1 MVCINDF
8 GNYFLLLGLTVKLS
22 TYHKDAII
30 RAIIQDLPPVG
41 NLSEELTK
49 AAVKLMS
56 TSCRN
61 LYKKSPAAIRRH
73 TTYHVDK
80 HSVEFVCGDADLKA
94 VVQPFAQ
101 RFELRQKVLQDLK
114 LAIYGC
120 STRKVFIDRFPEF
133 SHHAPAEHGKCDTLP
148 AISNVVA
155 DLVKLGLV
163 LKVERA

>member
-1 MVCINDF
+1 M
-8 GNYFLLLGLTVKLS
+8 KLS

-30 RAIIQDLPPVG
+30 RAIKQDLPPVG
-41 NLSEELTK
+41 NLSEEMTK

-56 TSCRN
+56 TPCRN
-61 LYKKSPAAIRRH
+61 LYKKSPTAIRRSSVYGV
-73 TTYHVDK
+73 TERG
-80 HSVEFVCGDADLKA
+80 SVEFVIGVANFKA
-94 VVQPFAQ
+94 VVEPFEQ
-101 RFELRQKVLQDLK
+101 RFEERKKALDNLK

-120 STRKVFIDRFPEF
+120 STRKQFIDRFPEF
-133 SHHAPAEHGKCDTLP
+133 SHHAPSEHGTCDTLP